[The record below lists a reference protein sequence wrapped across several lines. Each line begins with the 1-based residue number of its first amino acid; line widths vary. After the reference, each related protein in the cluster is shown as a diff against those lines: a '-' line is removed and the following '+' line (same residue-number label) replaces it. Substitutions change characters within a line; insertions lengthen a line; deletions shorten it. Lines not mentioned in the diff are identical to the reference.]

1 MKKIVPLILLGI
13 IIILVTW
20 DYKAPKLE
28 TSNNIN
34 FVKDENLGSHQ
45 VISNEHD
52 DVENPEKED
61 KALYNHAGLNAFQAD
76 KILQFQSSRG
86 YFDRRQLA
94 EYSSYDLPTLDALA
108 KNGDIK
114 AMQVLAVEK
123 LKLGEVEA
131 SHQLLLDA
139 AVYGSTQA
147 LNLAA
152 GDRFSS
158 YALTENPEDKESYLV
173 EAFAL
178 IYVSK
183 RRGDFIATDNY
194 IQLMK
199 DIHRVDLTPEQEK
212 KISKKADQ
220 LYEYLES
227 RRKDIGLDSFSNTVA
242 AGLRIPIN

>member
-1 MKKIVPLILLGI
+1 M
-13 IIILVTW
+13 
-20 DYKAPKLE
+20 PKVE

-34 FVKDENLGSHQ
+34 FVKDENLDSHQ
-45 VISNEHD
+45 VISDEHD
-52 DVENPEKED
+52 DVENPKKED
-61 KALYNHAGLNAFQAD
+61 KALYNHVGLNAYQAD
-76 KILQFQSSRG
+76 KILQFQASRG

-123 LKLGEVEA
+123 LKLGDIEA

-158 YALTENPEDKESYLV
+158 YALTENPDDKENYLE

-212 KISKKADQ
+212 KFRKKQISCM
-220 LYEYLES
+220 
-227 RRKDIGLDSFSNTVA
+227 NT
-242 AGLRIPIN
+242 